1 MSVESID
8 KLVKVLVE
16 KSRKLNEKKLAEV
29 LDFVDFLAAKHDGEA
44 IKKEIVVLAEKS
56 KSFEFLV
63 REPDIYSLKD
73 VK

>member
-1 MSVESID
+1 MEIKTTD
-8 KLVKVLVE
+8 KLVKILIE
-16 KSRKLNEKKLAEV
+16 KSLKLNKKSLAEV
-29 LDFVDFLAAKHDGEA
+29 LDFIDFLAAKHEDTA
-44 IKKEIVVLAEKS
+44 IKKGIYALANKS